1 MKIVIAPDKFKDSL
15 SAIEVCDN
23 LIEGLSNESSNFDYI
38 SCPMADGGEGS
49 LEILNYYL
57 DLEPIELI
65 VNDPLFRPVKSTYY
79 VSNNTAFI
87 EMSSAS
93 GLVLLNPSDR
103 NPMFTSSI
111 GTGELIQDA
120 IKKGFKNINL
130 FIGGSA
136 TNDGAI
142 GIAHALGYRFYDT
155 LGNPLSPVGKNL
167 IKIDTIDSR
176 RVTSNL
182 KDFNIEVFCDV
193 NNLMYGSEGASF
205 IYAAQKGATQ
215 SQVKLL
221 DEGLKNLVA
230 KLTENDYKNI
240 SDIPG
245 SGAAGGVGG
254 GSIAFLDAKLVSGI
268 NKIIE
273 VVQLEKLINNC
284 DLIITGEG
292 KLDSQTNKGK
302 VISGICK
309 IAKKYH
315 KPVIAVCG
323 YEEKNISNKLGIK
336 KVFAIRD
343 RANSLNDSI
352 NNAGEYITEIGSEI
366 FTYLNKKP

>member
-23 LIEGLSNESSNFDYI
+23 LIEGLSKPYSNFDYI

-57 DLEPIELI
+57 DLEPIKLI

-103 NPMFTSSI
+103 NPMLTSSI

-120 IKKGFKNINL
+120 IDKGFKNINL

-142 GIAHALGYRFYDT
+142 GIAHALGYRFYDI
-155 LGNPLSPVGKNL
+155 LGNLLSPIGKNL
-167 IKIDTIDSR
+167 INIDTIDSR
-176 RVTSNL
+176 KITSNL

-193 NNLMYGSEGASF
+193 NNSMYGSEGASF
-205 IYAAQKGATQ
+205 IYAAQKGASP

-230 KLTENDYKNI
+230 KLNENDYKNI

-268 NKIIE
+268 DKIIE

-309 IAKKYH
+309 IAKKYQ

-336 KVFAIRD
+336 KVFAIYD
-343 RANSLNDSI
+343 KANSLKDSI
-352 NNAGEYITEIGSEI
+352 SNAGKYLTEIGSEI

>member
-15 SAIEVCDN
+15 SAIEVCDY
-23 LIEGLSNESSNFDYI
+23 LTKGLTNINSNIDYI

-49 LEILNYYL
+49 LEILNHYL
-57 DLEPIELI
+57 DLKPVELI
-65 VNDPLFRPVKSTYY
+65 VNDPLFRPIKSTYY
-79 VSNNTAFI
+79 VSNNTAYI

-93 GLVLLNPSDR
+93 GLALLNPSDR
-103 NPMFTSSI
+103 NPMLTSSI

-120 IKKGFKNINL
+120 IDKGFKNINL

-176 RVTSNL
+176 KMTSNL

-193 NNLMYGSEGASF
+193 NNLMYGTEGASF
-205 IYAAQKGATQ
+205 IYAAQKGASP

-230 KLTENDYKNI
+230 KLIENDYKNI
-240 SDIPG
+240 SDIPS

-268 NKIIE
+268 DKIIE
-273 VVQLEKLINNC
+273 VVQLEKLISNC

-302 VISGICK
+302 VISGICRL
-309 IAKKYH
+309 AKKYQ

-323 YEEKNISNKLGIK
+323 YEEKNISNQLGIK
-336 KVFAIRD
+336 KVFAIND
-343 RANSLNDSI
+343 RANSLKDSI
-352 NNAGEYITEIGSEI
+352 NHAREYLTEIGSEI

>member
-23 LIEGLSNESSNFDYI
+23 LIKGFTDINSNLDYI

-49 LEILNYYL
+49 LEILNHYL
-57 DLEPIELI
+57 DLEPVELI
-65 VNDPLFRPVKSTYY
+65 VNDPLFRPIKSTYY
-79 VSNNTAFI
+79 VSNNTAYI

-93 GLVLLNPSDR
+93 GLALLNSSDR
-103 NPMFTSSI
+103 NPMLTSSI

-120 IKKGFKNINL
+120 IDKGFKNINL

-155 LGNPLSPVGKNL
+155 LGNPLSPIGKNL
-167 IKIDTIDSR
+167 IKIDSIDSR
-176 RVTSNL
+176 RVRSNL
-182 KDFNIEVFCDV
+182 KNFNIEVFCDV
-193 NNLMYGSEGASF
+193 NNLMYGTEGASF
-205 IYAAQKGATQ
+205 IYAAQKGASP

-230 KLTENDYKNI
+230 KLTENDYRNI

-268 NKIIE
+268 DKIIE

-302 VISGICK
+302 VISGVCRL
-309 IAKKYH
+309 ATKYK

-323 YEEKNISNKLGIK
+323 REEKYISKKLGIK
-336 KVFAIRD
+336 KVYAIED
-343 RANSLNDSI
+343 KANSFEDSM
-352 NNAGEYITEIGSEI
+352 NNAGEYLIEIGNEI
-366 FTYLNKKP
+366 FSFLTKKP